1 MILWFTLAQVGV
13 AVLAGTV
20 AIVAGLIGRR
30 PGDVTVGSL
39 ALIELLLIVQI
50 VVAIIA
56 PFTGN
61 PPSGSL
67 LEFWTYLVS
76 AALVPIAGA
85 AWALLERSRW
95 STVVMGVAAL
105 AVAVMV
111 WRMYIIWTVQLA

>member
-1 MILWFTLAQVGV
+1 MILWFTLAQVGI
-13 AVLAGTV
+13 AVLAGTIAV
-20 AIVAGLIGRR
+20 VAGLIGRR

-56 PFTGN
+56 PFAGN
-61 PPSGSL
+61 PPTGSL

-76 AALVPIAGA
+76 AALVPIAGV

-111 WRMYIIWTVQLA
+111 WRMHQIWTVQIA

>member
-1 MILWFTLAQVGV
+1 MILWFTLVQVGI
-13 AVLAGTV
+13 AVLAGLV
-20 AIVAGLIGRR
+20 AITAGLVGRR

-50 VVAIIA
+50 VVALVA
-56 PFTGN
+56 PFAGN
-61 PPSGSL
+61 PPTGSL

-76 AALVPIAGA
+76 AALVPVAGA

-111 WRMYIIWTVQLA
+111 WRMHQIWTVQIA